1 MNNQT
6 PNTEPFDSLHSLR
19 ANAEL
24 VEAEQSRSVKI
35 DAYSPQEMAERV
47 EKIGVTKA
55 KLDFWT
61 VLALGILAGAFI
73 SLGAMFF
80 TLVIHDSKL
89 SFGLTQLMGG
99 VSFSLGLILVIV
111 GGAELFTGNALI
123 TMAFAS
129 KKINLSQLLRNWII
143 VYIGNFLGA
152 LTMVIW
158 IYLSRHWAM
167 NQYLVGAKAVL
178 IANAK
183 VNLGFIEAVVRGVLC
198 NALVCLAVWL
208 CFSGRNVVDK
218 IFAIIF
224 PISAFVACGFEH
236 SVANMYFIPL
246 GILLK
251 NNPHVVSA
259 VAVLTNK
266 EAAFNNLTITNFAVR
281 NLIPVT
287 LGNIVGG
294 VVLVA
299 LIYWFVYLRKD

>member
-1 MNNQT
+1 MNNQIS
-6 PNTEPFDSLHSLR
+6 EF
-19 ANAEL
+19 
-24 VEAEQSRSVKI
+24 KI

-47 EKIGVTKA
+47 EKIGVAKA

-61 VLALGILAGAFI
+61 LLALGILAGAFI
-73 SLGAMFF
+73 SLGAVFS
-80 TLVIHDSKL
+80 TLIIHDSKL

-99 VSFSLGLILVIV
+99 VAFSLGLILVIV

-129 KKINLSQLLRNWII
+129 KKIGLRQLLRNWLV
-143 VYIGNFLGA
+143 VYIGNFIGA

-158 IYLSRHWAM
+158 IYLSRHWTM

-183 VNLGFIEAVVRGVLC
+183 VNLGFMEALVKGILC

-218 IFAIIF
+218 IFAIVF
-224 PISAFVACGFEH
+224 PVSAFVACGFEH
-236 SVANMYFIPL
+236 SIANMYFIPL

-251 NNPHVVSA
+251 NNPTVLSA
-259 VAVLTNK
+259 TTILTDKEVL
-266 EAAFNNLTITNFAVR
+266 FNNLTVRNFLIR

-287 LGNIVGG
+287 LGNIIGG
-294 VVLVA
+294 VILVA

>member
-1 MNNQT
+1 MNNQIS
-6 PNTEPFDSLHSLR
+6 EF
-19 ANAEL
+19 
-24 VEAEQSRSVKI
+24 KI

-47 EKIGVTKA
+47 EKIGVAKA

-61 VLALGILAGAFI
+61 LLALGILAGAFI
-73 SLGAMFF
+73 SLGAVFS
-80 TLVIHDSKL
+80 TLIIHDSKL

-99 VSFSLGLILVIV
+99 IAFSLGLILVIV

-129 KKINLSQLLRNWII
+129 KKIGLRQLLRNWLV
-143 VYIGNFLGA
+143 VYIGNFIGA

-158 IYLSRHWAM
+158 IYLSRHWTM

-183 VNLGFIEAVVRGVLC
+183 VNLGFMEALVKGILC

-218 IFAIIF
+218 IVAIVF
-224 PISAFVACGFEH
+224 PVSAFVACGFEH
-236 SVANMYFIPL
+236 SIANMYFIPL

-251 NNPHVVSA
+251 NNPTVLSA
-259 VAVLTNK
+259 TTILTDKEVL
-266 EAAFNNLTITNFAVR
+266 FNNLTVRNFLIR

-287 LGNIVGG
+287 LGNIIGG
-294 VVLVA
+294 VILVA

>member
-1 MNNQT
+1 MNNQIS
-6 PNTEPFDSLHSLR
+6 EF
-19 ANAEL
+19 
-24 VEAEQSRSVKI
+24 KI

-47 EKIGVTKA
+47 EKIGVAKA

-61 VLALGILAGAFI
+61 LLALGILAGAFI
-73 SLGAMFF
+73 SLGAVFS
-80 TLVIHDSKL
+80 TLIIHDSKL

-99 VSFSLGLILVIV
+99 IAFSLGLILVIV

-129 KKINLSQLLRNWII
+129 KKIGLRQLLRNWLV
-143 VYIGNFLGA
+143 VYIGNFIGA

-158 IYLSRHWAM
+158 IYLSRHWTM

-183 VNLGFIEAVVRGVLC
+183 VNLGFMEALVKGILC

-218 IFAIIF
+218 IFAIVF
-224 PISAFVACGFEH
+224 PVSAFVACGFEH
-236 SVANMYFIPL
+236 SIANMYFIPL

-251 NNPHVVSA
+251 NNPTVLSA
-259 VAVLTNK
+259 TTILTDKEVL
-266 EAAFNNLTITNFAVR
+266 FNNLTVRNFLIR

-287 LGNIVGG
+287 LGNIIGG
-294 VVLVA
+294 VILVA

>member
-1 MNNQT
+1 MNNQIS
-6 PNTEPFDSLHSLR
+6 EF
-19 ANAEL
+19 
-24 VEAEQSRSVKI
+24 KI

-47 EKIGVTKA
+47 EKIGVAKA

-61 VLALGILAGAFI
+61 LLALGILAGAFI
-73 SLGAMFF
+73 SLGAVFS
-80 TLVIHDSKL
+80 TLIIHDSKL

-99 VSFSLGLILVIV
+99 VAFSLGLILVIV

-129 KKINLSQLLRNWII
+129 KKIGLRQLLRNWLV
-143 VYIGNFLGA
+143 VYIGNFIGA

-158 IYLSRHWAM
+158 IYLSRHWTM

-178 IANAK
+178 IANVK
-183 VNLGFIEAVVRGVLC
+183 VNLGFIEALTKGILC

-218 IFAIIF
+218 IVAIVF
-224 PISAFVACGFEH
+224 PVSAFVACGFEH
-236 SVANMYFIPL
+236 SIANMYFIPL

-251 NNPHVVSA
+251 NNPTVLSA
-259 VAVLTNK
+259 TTILTDKEVL
-266 EAAFNNLTITNFAVR
+266 FNNLTVRNFLIR

-287 LGNIVGG
+287 LGNIIGG
-294 VVLVA
+294 VILVA

>member
-1 MNNQT
+1 MNSQT
-6 PNTEPFDSLHSLR
+6 PEF
-19 ANAEL
+19 
-24 VEAEQSRSVKI
+24 KI
-35 DAYSPQEMAERV
+35 DAYSPQEMAEKI
-47 EKIGVTKA
+47 EKIGVAKA

-61 VLALGILAGAFI
+61 SLALGILAGAFI
-73 SLGAMFF
+73 SLGAVFF

-89 SFGLTQLMGG
+89 SFGLTQLIGG
-99 VSFSLGLILVIV
+99 ITFSLGLILVIV

-129 KKINLSQLLRNWII
+129 RKIGLKQLLRNWII

-152 LTMVIW
+152 FTMVIW

-183 VNLGFIEAVVRGVLC
+183 VNLGFMEALIRGILC

-208 CFSGRNVVDK
+208 CLSGRNVIDK

-224 PISAFVACGFEH
+224 PVSAFVACGFEH
-236 SVANMYFIPL
+236 SIANMYFIPL
-246 GILLK
+246 GVLLK
-251 NNPHVVSA
+251 SNPHVVSA
-259 VAVLTNK
+259 VMVLTNT
-266 EAAFNNLTITNFAVR
+266 EMVFNNLTIKSFLLR

-287 LGNIVGG
+287 LGNIIGG
-294 VVLVA
+294 VILVA
-299 LIYWFVYLRKD
+299 LIYWFVYLRKKETVIR